1 VVGIVAAKGNQLA
14 AVCGVHRSNGG
25 VKQTPILKNMKLKSN
40 HLAILTLA
48 AVCGMLQQPSAH
60 AGGKSAAPDTSTSPS
75 NKPVAGGGGGGGGK
89 STTPTPP
96 PVLMAGIVTYS
107 ASGPVNG
114 STPVCTGDYRIQ
126 AYYPTLL
133 DESVNVS
140 VSSLN
145 VPDGTVL
152 YVNTVNTGYSYP
164 YTANT
169 IVITGGAGT
178 CTEKLFV
185 GVGVGLAGVTITD
198 ASGTIIFAGN

>member
-1 VVGIVAAKGNQLA
+1 
-14 AVCGVHRSNGG
+14 
-25 VKQTPILKNMKLKSN
+25 MKLKSN
-40 HLAILTLA
+40 LLALLA
-48 AVCGMLQQPSAH
+48 LAVACSLQSSANA
-60 AGGKSAAPDTSTSPS
+60 AGKTSTTPDTSTAS
-75 NKPVAGGGGGGGGK
+75 NKPTTPSTGGGGGGGGK

-96 PVLMAGIVTYS
+96 PPVLMSGPITFTA
-107 ASGPVNG
+107 AGPVNG

-133 DESVNVS
+133 DMSVNVS
-140 VSSLN
+140 VSALD

-164 YTANT
+164 YSANT
-169 IVITGGAGT
+169 IVITGGAGI

-198 ASGTIIFAGN
+198 ASGNILFAGN

>member
-1 VVGIVAAKGNQLA
+1 
-14 AVCGVHRSNGG
+14 
-25 VKQTPILKNMKLKSN
+25 MKLKLN
-40 HLAILTLA
+40 HFAILTLA
-48 AVCGMLQQPSAH
+48 AVCGMLQPPFAH
-60 AGGKSAAPDTSTSPS
+60 AGGKSTTPDTSTSPS
-75 NKPVAGGGGGGGGK
+75 NKPVAGGGGGGGGGK

-96 PVLMAGIVTYS
+96 PPVLMSGIVTYS

-133 DESVNVS
+133 DMSVNVS

-152 YVNTVNTGYSYP
+152 YVNPVATAGGLLYP

-169 IVITGGAGT
+169 IVITGGAGL

-185 GVGVGLAGVTITD
+185 GIGVGLAGVTITD